1 MSTDK
6 KFAKDTT
13 AKPRLGRTPSI
24 NQESIDAAVRKV
36 GRQQEITMQA
46 VAQELGVNVTTLYRH
61 TGGLEGVR
69 RIYAAQLSHDLGKM
83 PSPLGKEWRV
93 WLIELAV
100 FYRKALVDNPDLFRF
115 AQAALDPNFL
125 RLEVATKILTEYGF
139 EARDAVRAHAFLINN
154 VVGYVH
160 QELQTEAEI
169 AGGSAPTYARLSE
182 TLTNGAD
189 QLPMLSELH
198 LDEADLD
205 VDINFNYFINY
216 AVNGIAAQ
224 AGAPE

>member
-6 KFAKDTT
+6 KHLRDAT

-24 NQESIDAAVRKV
+24 NQQSIDAAVRKI
-36 GRQQEITMQA
+36 GARQEITMQA
-46 VAQELGVNVTTLYRH
+46 VAKELGVNVTTLYRH

-69 RIYAAQLSHDLGKM
+69 RIYAEQLSHDLGKM
-83 PSPLGKEWRV
+83 PSPLGKEWRI
-93 WLIELAV
+93 WLIELAA
-100 FYRKALVDNPDLFRF
+100 FYRQALVANPDLFRF

-189 QLPMLSELH
+189 QLPMLSELQ